1 VPTVWCFNKSFCDNL
16 IYLKHFNSEIN
27 IVKCFYSWKVNSW
40 QSNNESAKV
49 HSFFS
54 LSFCSLKLLL
64 FNLNVRCWKAEK
76 QGICIFVFVFVKW
89 ILFKFCVDIVVRIPQ
104 LQLFWNSRKTF
115 KCVAVFVNFNYIFVI
130 LLSTSTVKHDDKNTM
145 GTHQIRNFVITWI
158 IYVNMDLGLTTFVR
172 YHQNFSIIKFVLS
185 EIFVKKK

>member
-1 VPTVWCFNKSFCDNL
+1 VSIRGKLTVDNQTMKVQKYILSFL
-16 IYLKHFNSEIN
+16 
-27 IVKCFYSWKVNSW
+27 
-40 QSNNESAKV
+40 
-49 HSFFS
+49 

-89 ILFKFCVDIVVRIPQ
+89 ILFKFCVDIVVRIHQ
-104 LQLFWNSRKTF
+104 LKLFWNCRKTF
-115 KCVAVFVNFNYIFVI
+115 KCVFVFVNIDYIFLI
-130 LLSTSTVKHDDKNTM
+130 RLSTTTVKLVHNKHL
-145 GTHQIRNFVITWI
+145 GTHQIRNFVITWL

-185 EIFVKKK
+185 EIFVKKNNFQKIFKNVRIRSLSGMVSRNLNNYYFVH